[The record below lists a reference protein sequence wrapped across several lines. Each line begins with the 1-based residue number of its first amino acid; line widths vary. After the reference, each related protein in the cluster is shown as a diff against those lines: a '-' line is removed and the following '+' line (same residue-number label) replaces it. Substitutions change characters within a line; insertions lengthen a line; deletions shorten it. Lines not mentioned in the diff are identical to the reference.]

1 MKRQKDMTPEDKS
14 PRLVGVQYATEEE
27 QRNSSGKNEE
37 TEPKQQH
44 HPVMDVIHDGS
55 KDGGCKAQ
63 YCIGTWNVRPM
74 IQGKLEVVNR
84 KWQE

>member
-1 MKRQKDMTPEDKS
+1 
-14 PRLVGVQYATEEE
+14 
-27 QRNSSGKNEE
+27 
-37 TEPKQQH
+37 
-44 HPVMDVIHDGS
+44 MDVIHDGS
-55 KDGGCKAQ
+55 KDGGYKAQ